1 VGYLHSFSL
10 DVDVTGIVGI
20 MAEVAALVLQ
30 SEGDNHT
37 NSEQNPKREKASG
50 TFPVSQVSGVES
62 QWSVNVPCVGLIPVS
77 GIEHIVVAVVLLISR
92 VVSTRG

>member
-1 VGYLHSFSL
+1 MHSFSL
-10 DVDVTGIVGI
+10 DVDVTGIVCI

-30 SEGDNHT
+30 SEGNNHT

-62 QWSVNVPCVGLIPVS
+62 QRSVNVPCVGLIPAVGSGTEQRVS
-77 GIEHIVVAVVLLISR
+77 VVLYISR
-92 VVSTRG
+92 VVSTGG